1 MCSSSTPLNQ
11 MEFKKNATK
20 AQILEYVAT
29 QDQKVYDLNE
39 SNTFLLIM
47 CVLLAAAGYMF

>member
-1 MCSSSTPLNQ
+1 

-29 QDQKVYDLNE
+29 QDQKVIDLNE

-47 CVLLAAAGYMF
+47 CVLIAAAGYMF